1 MSRLQEIAD
10 QLNEE
15 IPATEKMLA
24 RIPDDKLDWKPHEKS
39 MSLGQLAGHVADMY
53 GWFDFVVG
61 RDKLDFAEPYD
72 YPQQF
77 DSATLVAYLKKR
89 VEDSHNTLKSAASDG
104 VLNET
109 WTLCNGDQ
117 ILWQEKKNVVVR
129 STFGHIA
136 HHRGQLAV
144 YLRLLDIPVPAIYG
158 PSADEE
164 WQDPSAAAQ
173 GA

>member
-15 IPATEKMLA
+15 IPASEKMHA
-24 RIPDDKLDWKPHEKS
+24 RIPNDKLDWKPHEKS

-89 VEDSHNTLKSAASDG
+89 VEDSHKTLQNAASDD

-109 WTLCNGDQ
+109 WTLQNGDQ
-117 ILWQEKKNVVVR
+117 ILWQDKKNVVVR

-144 YLRLLDIPVPAIYG
+144 YLRLLDIPVPAIYVA
-158 PSADEE
+158 SADEDWSAE
-164 WQDPSAAAQ
+164 AAA
-173 GA
+173 

>member
-1 MSRLQEIAD
+1 MSRIQEIAD

-15 IPATEKMLA
+15 TPATEKMLA
-24 RIPDDKLDWKPHEKS
+24 RIPDDKLDWKPHERS

-53 GWFDFVVG
+53 GWLAFVIG
-61 RDKLDFAEPYD
+61 RDELDFAEPYD

-77 DSATLVAYLKKR
+77 DSAALVAYLKKR
-89 VEDSHNTLKSAASDG
+89 VEESHKTLQSAASDD

-109 WTLCNGDQ
+109 WTLRNGDQ
-117 ILWQEKKNVVVR
+117 ILWQDKKNVVVR

-158 PSADEE
+158 PSADEG
-164 WQDPSAAAQ
+164 QM
-173 GA
+173 

>member
-1 MSRLQEIAD
+1 MSRIQEIAD

-15 IPATEKMLA
+15 IPATEKMLS
-24 RIPDDKLDWKPHEKS
+24 RIPDDKLDWKPHERS

-89 VEDSHNTLKSAASDG
+89 VEDSQNTLKNAASDD
-104 VLNET
+104 VLEET
-109 WTLCNGDQ
+109 WTLRNGDQ
-117 ILWQEKKNVVVR
+117 VLWEDKKKVVVR

-164 WQDPSAAAQ
+164 WSAEAAA
-173 GA
+173 

>member
-24 RIPDDKLDWKPHEKS
+24 RIPNDKLDWKPHEKS

-89 VEDSHNTLKSAASDG
+89 VEDSHKTLQNAASDY
-104 VLNET
+104 VLNEK
-109 WTLCNGDQ
+109 WTLKNGDQ
-117 ILWQEKKNVVVR
+117 ILWQDKKNVVVR

-164 WQDPSAAAQ
+164 WSAEAAA
-173 GA
+173 

>member
-1 MSRLQEIAD
+1 MSRIQEIAD

-15 IPATEKMLA
+15 IPATEKMLS
-24 RIPDDKLDWKPHEKS
+24 RIPDDKLDWKPHERS

-89 VEDSHNTLKSAASDG
+89 VEDSQNTLKNAASDD
-104 VLNET
+104 VLEET
-109 WTLCNGDQ
+109 WTLRNGDQ
-117 ILWQEKKNVVVR
+117 VLWEDKKKVVVR

-144 YLRLLDIPVPAIYG
+144 YRRLLDIPVPAIYG

-164 WQDPSAAAQ
+164 WSAEAAA
-173 GA
+173 

>member
-1 MSRLQEIAD
+1 MSRIQEIAD

-15 IPATEKMLA
+15 IPATEKMLS
-24 RIPDDKLDWKPHEKS
+24 RIPDDKLDWKPHERS

-89 VEDSHNTLKSAASDG
+89 VEDSHNTLKNAASDD
-104 VLNET
+104 VLEET
-109 WTLCNGDQ
+109 WTLRNGDQ
-117 ILWQEKKNVVVR
+117 VLWEDKKKVVVR

-144 YLRLLDIPVPAIYG
+144 YLRLLEIPVPAIYG

-164 WQDPSAAAQ
+164 WSAEAAA
-173 GA
+173 

>member
-1 MSRLQEIAD
+1 MSRIQEIAD

-15 IPATEKMLA
+15 IPATEKMLS
-24 RIPDDKLDWKPHEKS
+24 RIPDDKLDWKPHERS

-89 VEDSHNTLKSAASDG
+89 VEDSHNTLKNAAGDD
-104 VLNET
+104 VLEET
-109 WTLCNGDQ
+109 WTLRNGDQ
-117 ILWQEKKNVVVR
+117 VLWEDKKKVVVR

-164 WQDPSAAAQ
+164 WSAEAAA
-173 GA
+173 